1 MFSNIV
7 VEVFLKIRLSSSFHL
22 QGEPG
27 EPGLPGAPGPP
38 GPPGGG
44 GIGGPPGPPGEK
56 GPSNVRFVWYGVQL
70 TINRAMVSISLHYF
84 NLKTNKQTNKQKIDT
99 LQ

>member
-1 MFSNIV
+1 M
-7 VEVFLKIRLSSSFHL
+7 LLSSPFHS

-56 GPSNVRFVWYGVQL
+56 GPSNVRFVWYAVQL
-70 TINRAMVSISLHYF
+70 IKTRYGFHFFASFQCFFLIKKEKTSLD
-84 NLKTNKQTNKQKIDT
+84 QKSDT
-99 LQ
+99 RQ

>member
-1 MFSNIV
+1 M
-7 VEVFLKIRLSSSFHL
+7 LLSSPFHL

-56 GPSNVRFVWYGVQL
+56 GPSNVRFVWYAVQL
-70 TINRAMVSISLHYF
+70 I
-84 NLKTNKQTNKQKIDT
+84 KTRYGFHFFASFQCFFFDKERKNITRSKE
-99 LQ
+99 